1 MKTEEEILIEAE
13 EWAKKKKDGR
23 TFGQRVSM
31 CTSTEEY
38 QTEAYIAGYEACKN
52 EIMSIF
58 VLISKDYETIN
69 SAIKK
74 SLRTK

>member
-13 EWAKKKKDGR
+13 EWAKKEKEGR
-23 TFGQRVSM
+23 MFGQRVSM

-52 EIMSIF
+52 EIMSNFI
-58 VLISKDYETIN
+58 LISKDYETIN
-69 SAIKK
+69 PIGKIR
-74 SLRTK
+74 LRTK